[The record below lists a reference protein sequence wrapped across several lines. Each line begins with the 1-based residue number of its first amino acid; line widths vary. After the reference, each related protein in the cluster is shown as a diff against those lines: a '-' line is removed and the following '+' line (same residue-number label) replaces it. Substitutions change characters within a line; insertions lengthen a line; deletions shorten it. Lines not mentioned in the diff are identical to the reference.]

1 MTNMNDIPSEI
12 KGQALFE
19 EFQGILGFVQTAFQQ
34 GRTAHEV
41 ETGLWERIRKLV
53 PDRKLRFYRDVYSPA
68 PGNPGGFNSFL
79 DNRRRV
85 TGMNEIR
92 SHSWRLIGALILG
105 RAEPSPCGCG

>member
-1 MTNMNDIPSEI
+1 MPIRLPPKASIASMW
-12 KGQALFE
+12 L
-19 EFQGILGFVQTAFQQ
+19 
-34 GRTAHEV
+34 RTPRYVYV
-41 ETGLWERIRKLV
+41 EGGYRCRHAARAIVV

-68 PGNPGGFNSFL
+68 PGNPGGFNSLL

-92 SHSWRLIGALILG
+92 SHSRRLTGALILG

>member
-1 MTNMNDIPSEI
+1 MLPEI
-12 KGQALFE
+12 AYLLIFRRM
-19 EFQGILGFVQTAFQQ
+19 
-34 GRTAHEV
+34 GRPNIYV
-41 ETGLWERIRKLV
+41 V

-68 PGNPGGFNSFL
+68 PGNPGGFNSLL

-92 SHSWRLIGALILG
+92 SHSRRLTGALILG